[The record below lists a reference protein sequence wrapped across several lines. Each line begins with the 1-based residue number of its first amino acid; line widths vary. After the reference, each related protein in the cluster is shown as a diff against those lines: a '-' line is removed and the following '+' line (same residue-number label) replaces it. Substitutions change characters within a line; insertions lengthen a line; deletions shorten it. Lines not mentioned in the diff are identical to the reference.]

1 MEALDIIKRMEDSN
15 NGENKDKNEDNDNYL
30 TTFERVVVN
39 SSNTVVHPHCLSAQN
54 LSNIMET
61 IRQMPEKELNETIG
75 KFYIL
80 CYVWRLILFNVRL

>member
-1 MEALDIIKRMEDSN
+1 MIKRMEDFN
-15 NGENKDKNEDNDNYL
+15 NEGDKDKNEDDDNYL
-30 TTFERVVVN
+30 KTSERVVVN
-39 SSNTVVHPHCLSAQN
+39 SSNTVVHPSHCLSAQN